1 MLLKHGETYSCF
13 SVVGYYS
20 LDMDTSDTRTLRLTV
35 LCGNPRPSSRTLAA
49 ATQVADAMEKAAG
62 PDGPSWARWVV
73 DLADLGTELFAPS
86 RPGVDAALSLV
97 THSDLLVVATPVF
110 KGTYT
115 GLLKSFLDWLP
126 HRGLDGVVAVP
137 LTVMAASV
145 HSLAADV
152 HLRPLLVELGATVP
166 TASVV
171 LTEDQLADGANAAG
185 SWARSNTGLAVQAA
199 LSLHPRTRR
208 EEALA

>member
-1 MLLKHGETYSCF
+1 
-13 SVVGYYS
+13 
-20 LDMDTSDTRTLRLTV
+20 
-35 LCGNPRPSSRTLAA
+35 LAA
-49 ATQVADAMEKAAG
+49 ATQVAEAMEAETG
-62 PDGPSWARWVV
+62 PDRTVWSREVI
-73 DLADLGTELFAPS
+73 DLADLGPELFTPTH
-86 RPGVDAALSLV
+86 PGVDAALSLV
-97 THSDLLVVATPVF
+97 THSDLLVVATPVY

-171 LTEDQLADGANAAG
+171 LTEDQLVEGATAARA
-185 SWARSNTGLAVQAA
+185 WARSNTGLAVQAA
-199 LSLHPRTRR
+199 LSLHPRTQR